1 MGDKGLIREPSLLSL
16 WLENVEAPLCP
27 GIFYLFFFPL
37 MWLHEEVM
45 LRLSPSLSE
54 G

>member
-27 GIFYLFFFPL
+27 GIFFFFSL
-37 MWLHEEVM
+37 MWLQEEVM